1 MFFSYIT
8 SPFCSVGVLDLF
20 RFNYLMNSKYG
31 FSIQFCIYGVN
42 CGKSL
47 CACERSRY
55 GGKGERQTRVYPGL
69 HKDLFKHANSVTN
82 KTSSR

>member
-31 FSIQFCIYGVN
+31 FSIQFCVYGVN
-42 CGKSL
+42 RGKSV
-47 CACERSRY
+47 CV
-55 GGKGERQTRVYPGL
+55 RVQEVYVWREGREM
-69 HKDLFKHANSVTN
+69 A
-82 KTSSR
+82 TSSPGSL

>member
-8 SPFCSVGVLDLF
+8 SPFWFCWVLDLF

-31 FSIQFCIYGVN
+31 FSIQFCVYGVN

-47 CACERSRY
+47 CAHVRGLGMEGRESDRH
-55 GGKGERQTRVYPGL
+55 GFTRVFIKIYSNTQI
-69 HKDLFKHANSVTN
+69 A
-82 KTSSR
+82 

>member
-42 CGKSL
+42 CGKNL
-47 CACERSRY
+47 CACVRGLGMEGRESDRH
-55 GGKGERQTRVYPGL
+55 RFTQSL
-69 HKDLFKHANSVTN
+69 HKDLFKTQI
-82 KTSSR
+82 T